1 MTCWPSNRREKTNE
15 NTADAHP
22 PYCGAGESQERAEKE
37 CVSWR
42 TGKTGPN
49 TLHDIETKLYNVK
62 CLVLNGTEGDNTML
76 ELKTYG
82 FAEIAA
88 YLRVRR
94 SRDVREKLT
103 HYKVEFSESDNHADQ
118 DKTYTITAIQDPFK
132 LFCVFDLEIAPQT
145 DFIKLRDF
153 TVYLLSVDDF
163 NWRPMEMM
171 EEYLRRFAN
180 GPSRQT
186 ISHYIK
192 YFTDR
197 DLIAMNG
204 DYVYYKVNKDRGVQ
218 KHEIITKE
226 QYAAAWAVYWN
237 RRNNGADSRAA
248 YSAMYSWFGG
258 VPRKQQKIISNGFYK
273 DDLEKLEEYATE
285 SFLSQYGEIL

>member
-1 MTCWPSNRREKTNE
+1 MSNVWSRTAQRERK
-15 NTADAHP
+15 
-22 PYCGAGESQERAEKE
+22 
-37 CVSWR
+37 
-42 TGKTGPN
+42 
-49 TLHDIETKLYNVK
+49 
-62 CLVLNGTEGDNTML
+62 TML

-94 SRDVREKLT
+94 SRGVRDKLT
-103 HYKVEFSESDNHADQ
+103 RYNVEFTEGGGHADQ

-226 QYAAAWAVYWN
+226 QYAAAWAVYWD
-237 RRNNGADSRAA
+237 RRKNGADSRAA
-248 YSAMYSWFGG
+248 YSVMYSWLGG
-258 VPRKQQKIISNGFYK
+258 VPRKQRKTVSNGIYK
-273 DDLEKLEEYATE
+273 ADLDRLEEYATE